1 MSLENIAD
9 IYSLSPMQQGMLFHS
24 IYAPD
29 SGEYIEQMCA
39 GLRGKLD
46 VFAFERAWQQVVAR
60 HPILRT
66 AFIWEELDDPVQ
78 VVHENVELV
87 VDQFDWRD
95 LSPAEQQQKINEFLA
110 AERRRGFVLTEAPLM
125 RLALFHL
132 AADQYQ
138 FAWTHHHLLLDGW
151 SVPLLME
158 EVFAFYDAW
167 QKGENLHRER
177 SRPFRDYIAWLQQQ
191 DLASAEAF
199 WRERLK
205 GFSAPTPLVVE
216 RTVAADSA
224 RDSYN
229 TVQEIVPENVTGKLQ
244 SLARAHQI
252 TLNTIVQ
259 AAWGLLLSRYS
270 GESDVVFG
278 ATVSGRPA
286 DLVGAENMLG
296 LFINTLPIRM
306 KIKPELAVLTWL
318 QSLQA
323 QQAKL
328 KQFEYSSLVQVQG
341 WSEVPRD
348 LPLFESLF
356 VFESYPVAEAMKEGK
371 QSLEINNIES
381 FTRTSFPL
389 TVAASPGKSIGLE
402 ILYDGQRFEPQMVR
416 QIMAHLKNLLA
427 QFAINIGQ
435 PVGQLSLLSPDETD
449 RVLNAWN
456 SGAVEYPQTQCIH
469 HLIEARAAE
478 QPKATAVIFKNQSIT
493 YQELNQRG
501 NQLARHLRKL
511 GVKPEMPVAICVDKS
526 FEMVIGILGILKA
539 GGGYVPID
547 PDYPAERI
555 QFILADTRA
564 SVILTQAHHVEKLPD
579 RKISVV
585 CLDSDWEEYI
595 ADEASHNLK
604 NGANSENLAYIIYTS
619 GSTGRPKGVMLRHEG
634 LCDFIT
640 AYTQLFEVDF
650 SKRVLQFFSYGFDG
664 SVGDI
669 FMALTAGA
677 ALCLV
682 DKANQMPGPGL
693 NRFIERCQVTTAIVP
708 PSVLAVLPEAGMPDL
723 KVVSSGG
730 DAVSRDLV
738 ARWAKDRVYLNV
750 YGPTEATVV
759 VSSFLTNQLSDQYS
773 TVPIGKPL
781 GNAKLY
787 ILDEH
792 LQPVPVGVPGE
803 LHVAGNVLA
812 RGYLNRPDISAE
824 KFIPNPFSA
833 LPGDRLYKTGDLA
846 RYFPDGNIEFLGRI
860 DHQVKIRGFRIE
872 LGEIE
877 EVLNEHSDIQLA
889 VVLAREDRPGDK
901 RLVGYFTVNDSRVPA
916 NRELQEFLKT
926 RLPDYMVPAAFVPL
940 EKFPVTANGKID
952 RKALPPPELNREA
965 AGNEFIAPRN
975 ATEELLAEIWAQ
987 VLGVEKV
994 GVLDNFFELGGHSL
1008 IGVKLQSRINDAFDV
1023 EMQLRRIFEAPT
1035 IAELAKLL
1043 DGGSEETAAAPE
1055 ILPVPREENFPLSFA
1070 QQRLWFLDQLEP
1082 NSPFYNIPTAL
1093 RFQGRLHLA
1102 AFRQSLAVLIQRHES
1117 LRTTFGEQD
1126 GKPFQVFA
1134 EGIELPLEIR
1144 DLTLQ
1149 SVSEKEITV
1158 QQMALAEA
1166 RQPFDLKTGPLFRAT
1181 IIQLAETEC
1190 VVLFTMHHIISDGW
1204 SVTVLIQE
1212 LAALYQSF
1220 VNGQSSPLAELPI
1233 QYADYAAWQRHWL
1246 QGEILD
1252 AHLTYWKEKLADC
1265 PPLIELP
1272 TDRPR
1277 PPVQS
1282 FNGNTISTTF
1292 APELALAV
1300 HQLSREEG
1308 CTPFM
1313 TLLATFQTLLARY
1326 SRQDD
1331 ICVGTPV
1338 ANRNRLATEGLIGF
1352 FVNTLV
1358 LRTDLSGNPTFLELL
1373 ARVRETAL
1381 GAFAHQDLPFETIVE
1396 AVQPQRD
1403 LSHTP
1408 LFQVMF
1414 VLQNET
1420 RQDISV
1426 PDLQISPIEADSGN
1440 AKFDLTLIIADSP
1453 DSFSVSF
1460 EYNTD
1465 LFDQSTIERLLRH
1478 FNNLLQSIVADPERT
1493 LAVLPWLDAQ
1503 EQQQIFREWN
1513 TTTMEFPETLCMHQ
1527 WFEKIALDQPD
1538 APALIFNA
1546 ETLTYAELNRRANQ
1560 LAQFLKKRGVQA
1572 ESLVGICLERS
1583 LEMVVSILGTLK
1595 AGGAFIPL
1603 DPAYPAERLEYMLQ
1617 DSRARVLLTQQALAD
1632 RFRDYDARVIAVDTT
1647 GTEIAAES
1655 DENLNLPLTPTN
1667 LAYVIYTSGSTGKP
1681 KGTMLQHRGW
1691 CNLGRVQQHAF
1702 GVGPGSRILQFSSL
1716 SFDASVWE
1724 MVMALLS
1731 GSALCL
1737 TSREMLTTG
1746 QGLQEVFLKNRITTV
1761 TLPPSVLAVV
1771 PEIDFPDLKTIITAG
1786 EACTTDLVARWNQ
1799 GRQFFNAYGPTEST
1813 VCASMFR
1820 VPENYSKNPPIGKP
1834 IGNFKLYV
1842 LDENLQPLPVGV
1854 PGELLIGGISL
1865 ARGYLNRPELTA
1877 EKFVPDPFSPD
1888 PGARMYRSGDLA
1900 RFLPDGNLEFL
1911 GRIDHQVKVRGFRIE
1926 LGEIEAVLGEHPQI
1940 LDVKVIVRE
1949 DIAGDKRI
1957 VAYLVPEA
1965 STGFSVSGLRS
1976 FLREKLPDYMLPS
1989 IFITLEA
1996 LPLTPNGKIDR
2007 KALPVPDQSR
2017 PDLESAYVAPRNE
2030 IEENLAKICADL
2042 LGIEKI
2048 GVYDNF
2054 FELGGH
2060 SLLATQF
2067 LSRLRNIFEIE
2078 LPLRIL
2084 FEKPV
2089 IAELALEIEVA
2100 RKNGASQQA
2109 PAIKRI
2115 SRDTRRVKRSTMTSG
2130 GA

>member
-9 IYSLSPMQQGMLFHS
+9 IYPLSPMQQGMLFHS

-29 SGEYIEQMCA
+29 SGEYVEQMRA
-39 GLRGKLD
+39 TLEGKLD
-46 VFAFERAWQQVVAR
+46 VSAFEHAWQQVVAR

-66 AFIWEELDDPVQ
+66 AFVWEELEEPVQ
-78 VVHENVELV
+78 VVHETVELS
-87 VDQFDWRD
+87 VDQYD
-95 LSPAEQQQKINEFLA
+95 LRALAPEIQQQQINEFIA
-110 AERRRGFVLTEAPLM
+110 TERSQGFDLTSAPLM

-132 AADQYQ
+132 ATDHYQ
-138 FAWTHHHLLLDGW
+138 FVWTHHHLLLDGW

-158 EVFAFYDAW
+158 EVFAFYDAF
-167 QKGENLHRER
+167 QKGEPLHRER
-177 SRPFRDYIAWLQQQ
+177 VRPYRDYIAWLQQQ

-199 WRERLK
+199 WRDRLQ
-205 GFSAPTPLVVE
+205 GFTSPTPLVME
-216 RTVAADSA
+216 KMTVADSA
-224 RDSYN
+224 EDDYAF
-229 TVQEIVPENVTGKLQ
+229 VQEIVPENVSGNLQ
-244 SLARAHQI
+244 TLARTHQI

-286 DLVGAENMLG
+286 DLIGAENMLG

-306 KIKPELAVLTWL
+306 KIRPDLTVLDWL

-328 KQFEYSSLVQVQG
+328 KQFEFSSLIQVQG

-348 LPLFESLF
+348 LPMFESLF

-371 QSLEINNIES
+371 QTLQIKDIES

-389 TVAASPGKSIGLE
+389 TIAASPGKSMGLE
-402 ILYDGQRFEPQMVR
+402 ILYDARRFTEFAVR
-416 QIMAHLKNLLA
+416 QMTSHLKNLLV
-427 QFAINIGQ
+427 QFALKIDQ
-435 PVGQLSLLSPDETD
+435 PVGGLSVLSSSETEQI
-449 RVLNAWN
+449 LNAWN
-456 SGAVEYPQTQCIH
+456 AGALDYPRAQCIH
-469 HLIEARAAE
+469 QIIEARVAA
-478 QPKATAVIFKNQSIT
+478 QPKATAVIYKNIAIT
-493 YQELNQRG
+493 YHELNQRA
-501 NQLARHLRKL
+501 NQLARYLRKR
-511 GVKPEMPVAICVDKS
+511 GVKPDLPVAICVDKS
-526 FEMVIGILGILKA
+526 PDMVVGILGVLKA
-539 GGGYVPID
+539 GAGYVPID
-547 PDYPAERI
+547 PDYPPERI
-555 QFILADTRA
+555 QFILDDTGARLL
-564 SVILTQAHHVEKLPD
+564 LTQSAILEKLPE
-579 RKISVV
+579 KNLSVI
-585 CLDSDWEEYI
+585 CLDSDWEEYV
-595 ADEASHNLK
+595 ADEDAHNLK
-604 NGANSENLAYIIYTS
+604 NVADPENLAYIIYTS

-640 AYTQLFEVDF
+640 AYTQLFEVDAA
-650 SKRVLQFFSYGFDG
+650 KRVLQFFSYGFDG

-669 FMALTAGA
+669 FMTLTAGA

-693 NRFIERCQVTTAIVP
+693 NRFIERNKVTTAIVP
-708 PSVLAVLPEAGMPDL
+708 PSVLSVLPETGMPDL
-723 KVVSSGG
+723 KVIGSGG
-730 DAVSRDLV
+730 DAVTRDLV
-738 ARWAKDRVYLNV
+738 AKWANGRGYQNV

-759 VSSFLTNQLSDQYS
+759 VTSFLTNTLSTQIS

-787 ILDEH
+787 ILDER
-792 LQPVPVGVPGE
+792 LEPVPVGVPGE
-803 LHVAGNVLA
+803 LHIAGNILA
-812 RGYLNRPDISAE
+812 RGYLNRPEITAE
-824 KFIPNPFSA
+824 KFIPNPFA
-833 LPGDRLYKTGDLA
+833 VIPGDRLYKTGDLA

-877 EVLNEHSDIQLA
+877 SVLNEHPDIRFA
-889 VVLAREDRPGDK
+889 VVLARQDRPGDK
-901 RLVGYFTVNDSRVPA
+901 RLVGYFTVNDSRIPET
-916 NRELQEFLKT
+916 RELQDFLKN
-926 RLPDYMVPAAFVPL
+926 RLPEYMVPSVFIL
-940 EKFPVTANGKID
+940 LDKFPVTSNGKID
-952 RKALPPPELNREA
+952 RKALPAPELNREA
-965 AGNEFIAPRN
+965 AGKEFIAPRTT
-975 ATEELLAEIWAQ
+975 TEELLAEIWAQ
-987 VLGVEKV
+987 VLGVDKV
-994 GVLDNFFELGGHSL
+994 GIYDNFFELGGHSL

-1043 DGGSEETAAAPE
+1043 DGGAEESETVPE
-1055 ILPVPREENFPLSFA
+1055 IQPVPREEKFPLSFA

-1093 RFQGRLHLA
+1093 RFQGRLNLA
-1102 AFRQSLAVLIQRHES
+1102 AFRQSLEFLMHRHES
-1117 LRTTFGEQD
+1117 LRTTFDEFD
-1126 GKPFQVFA
+1126 GKPFQVFTDSF
-1134 EGIELPLEIR
+1134 EVPLEIQ
-1144 DLTLQ
+1144 DLTQ
-1149 SVSEKEITV
+1149 QPASSNEKAIQEL
-1158 QQMALAEA
+1158 ALAEA
-1166 RQPFDLKTGPLFRAT
+1166 KRPFNLKTGPLFRAT
-1181 IIQLAETEC
+1181 VIQLADTES

-1204 SVTVLIQE
+1204 SVTVLVQE
-1212 LAALYQSF
+1212 MAALYQAFAS
-1220 VNGQSSPLAELPI
+1220 GEPAPLPELPI
-1233 QYADYAAWQRHWL
+1233 QYADYAHWQRQWL
-1246 QGEILD
+1246 QGEILET
-1252 AHLTYWKEKLADC
+1252 HLTYWKEKLADC
-1265 PPLIELP
+1265 PPIIELP

-1282 FNGNTISTTF
+1282 FNGNTISATF
-1292 APELALAV
+1292 SPELAQAV

-1313 TLLATFQTLLARY
+1313 TLLAAFQTLLARY

-1338 ANRNRLATEGLIGF
+1338 ANRNRLATEKLIGF

-1373 ARVRETAL
+1373 ARVRESAL
-1381 GAFAHQDLPFETIVE
+1381 GAFAHQELPFETIVE

-1403 LSHTP
+1403 LSHSP

-1414 VLQNET
+1414 VLQNDTEAG
-1420 RQDISV
+1420 ISI
-1426 PDLQISPIEADSGN
+1426 PDLKISPLDADSGN
-1440 AKFDLTLIIADSP
+1440 AKFDLTLIVADAP
-1453 DSFSVSF
+1453 NGFAISF

-1465 LFDQSTIERLLRH
+1465 LFDQTTIERLLRH
-1478 FNNLLQSIVADPERT
+1478 FGNLLQSIVADPEQAIAD
-1493 LAVLPWLDAQ
+1493 LSLLDDH
-1503 EQQQIFREWN
+1503 EKHQIFREWN
-1513 TTTMEFPETLCMHQ
+1513 ATAMEFPETLCMHQ
-1527 WFEKIALDQPD
+1527 WFEKIAAQQPA
-1538 APALIFNA
+1538 APSVIFNE
-1546 ETLTYAELNRRANQ
+1546 ETLNYAELNSRANQ
-1560 LAQFLKKRGVQA
+1560 LAHFLKKQGLA
-1572 ESLVGICLERS
+1572 TEALVGICMERS
-1583 LEMVVSILGTLK
+1583 LEMVVSILATLK

-1603 DPAYPAERLEYMLQ
+1603 DPAYPPERLEYMLQ
-1617 DSRARVLLTQQALAD
+1617 DSGARVLLTQQNLAG
-1632 RFRDYDARVIAVDTT
+1632 RFREAAARVIPVDSARS
-1647 GTEIAAES
+1647 EIANENA
-1655 DENLNLPLTPTN
+1655 ENLNLPLVPTN

-1737 TSREMLTTG
+1737 TNREMLTTG
-1746 QGLQEVFLKNRITTV
+1746 QGLQEVFLKNKITTV
-1761 TLPPSVLAVV
+1761 TLPPSVLAVL
-1771 PEIDFPDLKTIITAG
+1771 PETNLPDLKTIITAG
-1786 EACTTDLVARWNQ
+1786 EACTTDLVARWNKE
-1799 GRQFFNAYGPTEST
+1799 RQFFNAYGPTEST

-1820 VPENYSKNPPIGKP
+1820 VPEGYPKNPPIGKP

-1842 LDENLQPLPVGV
+1842 LDGNLQPLPIGV
-1854 PGELLIGGISL
+1854 PGELMIGGISL
-1865 ARGYLNRPELTA
+1865 ARGYLNRPDLTA
-1877 EKFVPDPFSPD
+1877 EKFVPDPFSSD
-1888 PGARMYRSGDLA
+1888 SGARMYRSGDLA
-1900 RFLPDGNLEFL
+1900 RFLPDGNIEFL

-1940 LDVKVIVRE
+1940 LDVTVIVRE

-1957 VAYLVPEA
+1957 VAYLVPETA
-1965 STGFSVSGLRS
+1965 TGFTVSELRNY
-1976 FLREKLPDYMLPS
+1976 LREKLPDYMIPS
-1989 IFITLEA
+1989 IFVTLDA

-2007 KALPVPDQSR
+2007 KALPMPDQSR

-2030 IEENLAKICADL
+2030 IEENLARICVEL

-2067 LSRLRNIFEIE
+2067 LSRLRNTFEIE

-2089 IAELALEIEVA
+2089 IADLALEIDVA
-2100 RKNGASQQA
+2100 RKKGAVQ
-2109 PAIKRI
+2109 PVPTITRV
-2115 SRDTRRVKRSTMTSG
+2115 SRDARRMKRSTILSEG
-2130 GA
+2130 D